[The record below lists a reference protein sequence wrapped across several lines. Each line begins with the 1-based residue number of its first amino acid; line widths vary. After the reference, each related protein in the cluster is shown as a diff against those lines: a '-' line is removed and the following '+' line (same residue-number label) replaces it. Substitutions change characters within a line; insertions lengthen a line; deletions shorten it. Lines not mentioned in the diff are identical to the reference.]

1 MPRRVLAESK
11 TPVSHQLTPQLLS
24 IVLFAGYKNA
34 RVADAPDGSPSP
46 SPAAR
51 PTKITPRQNDGGGNG
66 YPGAAPLPRSAG
78 SRNAAASALG
88 AGGLSLLM
96 LAAAALV

>member
-1 MPRRVLAESK
+1 VPL
-11 TPVSHQLTPQLLS
+11 
-24 IVLFAGYKNA
+24 AGYKNA

-46 SPAAR
+46 APEAG

-78 SRNAAASALG
+78 SRNAGARALG
-88 AGGLSLLM
+88 VLGLSLLM